1 METAGKGV
9 SVNKEALVQV
19 AEEVRRATGLP
30 VGWRDVERTLGALR
44 ATRDLWEAVRLS
56 RVPLRFLVPIWEG
69 LARRGLL
76 RVEEGLDLLAEVPAP
91 RPGEAACPACEGRGL
106 VGERLPGRAAER
118 FLAWAKERPEAIQD
132 FDQGY
137 VTPESTLARVALAW
151 NWGDLEGKE
160 VLVLGDDDLTGLAAA
175 LTGLPKRVVV
185 LDADPRIVRF
195 LERAA
200 KAEGLPLEAHVH
212 DLREPLPEAW
222 VHAFHTFFTDPV
234 EGPLGLQAFV
244 GRGLLALEGEGCAGY
259 VGLTHVEAS
268 LAKWADFQRFLL
280 ENGAVITELR
290 DGFHVYENWG
300 YIEQMRAWPWLPV
313 KRRPEKPWYTSAL
326 IRLELL
332 RRADLENARGERDL
346 QDEEATTC

>member
-151 NWGDLEGKE
+151 NWGDLGGKE

-200 KAEGLPLEAHVH
+200 KAEGLPSGPTSTTSGSLCPRPGSTPSTPSSPTRWRGLWASRPSWAGGFWP
-212 DLREPLPEAW
+212 LR
-222 VHAFHTFFTDPV
+222 
-234 EGPLGLQAFV
+234 
-244 GRGLLALEGEGCAGY
+244 GRGAPA
-259 VGLTHVEAS
+259 T
-268 LAKWADFQRFLL
+268 WA
-280 ENGAVITELR
+280 
-290 DGFHVYENWG
+290 
-300 YIEQMRAWPWLPV
+300 
-313 KRRPEKPWYTSAL
+313 
-326 IRLELL
+326 
-332 RRADLENARGERDL
+332 
-346 QDEEATTC
+346 